1 MSGIAR
7 LCAKWA
13 YRPRTSELVLQ
24 LRFVL
29 SQVRWPTMI
38 SPKSE
43 DAPSFAYFDKDAP
56 CLRYPF
62 GRIIVGGRVTTNPDP
77 AFFPL
82 TVCT

>member
-43 DAPSFAYFDKDAP
+43 DAPSLAYFDKDAP